1 MNLIRI
7 VIGSYFLAIAL
18 GLVAGVDEGA
28 LFAGAWPAEQASLAG
43 SVILA
48 TIATSFMSGLCLRLS
63 TLALALFVLCSSI
76 MQTYVMAAPAGVS
89 AFWRD
94 MSLVCAIL
102 LCYGA
107 ANRREVR
114 KVRWFLRR
122 GQGWISRA
130 GHSGTAVRPRRVA
143 ARGAARR
150 RADSAEY
157 DRMLRPLIAPTGPM
171 ARPPHGH
178 AAPSLPPVNRTETP
192 PVSSKTPPPPE
203 PGDDDVDNIFCNV

>member
-1 MNLIRI
+1 VNLIRI

-18 GLVAGVDEGA
+18 GLVDGVDKGA
-28 LFAGAWPAEQASLAG
+28 LFVGAWPLEQASLAG
-43 SVILA
+43 SVVLA
-48 TIATSFMSGLCLRLS
+48 TIATTFMSGVCLRLS

-76 MQTYVMAAPAGVS
+76 MQTYVTAAPAGVS

-114 KVRWFLRR
+114 KVRWYLRR
-122 GQGWISRA
+122 GKGWIGRA
-130 GHSGTAVRPRRVA
+130 GHQGTAVRPRRVP
-143 ARGAARR
+143 ARGVARR

-171 ARPPHGH
+171 ARPQHGH
-178 AAPSLPPVNRTETP
+178 AAPSLPPVDRTETQQ
-192 PVSSKTPPPPE
+192 VSIQPAPPPE